1 MELTYLGAGA
11 VKINGRQ
18 LTIVANPFTEENGLG
33 KFGVKAD
40 VVLLGQTDITG
51 DFGEAKVFDGP
62 GEYEVKGA
70 MINGVGAQ
78 LNVDPDGLRGT
89 MFSANVDGTNVVVV
103 GNIGPKL
110 NDQQIEALGKVDV
123 LVIPVG
129 GHGLTLEPE
138 DAAALVGRFEPSYV
152 IPVHYDDGKTTY
164 PMPQAPVE
172 TFFKELGATPEPITK
187 FKTSGREVPMET
199 VAIYLTRP

>member
-18 LTIVANPFTEENGLG
+18 LTIVANPFNEANGLG
-33 KFGVKAD
+33 KFAVKCD
-40 VVLLGQTDITG
+40 VVLLGEPG
-51 DFGEAKVFDGP
+51 EAGEYGEAKVFDGP

-70 MINGVGAQ
+70 MITGVAAQ

-89 MFSANVDGTNVVVV
+89 MFASNVDGTNVVVV
-103 GNIGPKL
+103 GNIAPKL
-110 NDQQIEALGKVDV
+110 NDQQIESLGKVDV

-129 GHGLTLEPE
+129 GHGLSLEPE

-152 IPVHYDDGKTTY
+152 VPVHYDDGKTTY
-164 PMPQAPVE
+164 PVPQAKVE
-172 TFFKELGATPEPITK
+172 AFFKELGATPEPVTK
-187 FKTSGREVPMET
+187 FKTSGRDVPMET
-199 VAIYLTRP
+199 EVVYLTRP